1 MAVENASPV
10 DDRGAHAINDRGA
23 TQLGLKEKGPSG
35 KRFGGKAVLAAPA
48 EMQSAEETERRAWFR
63 REVLPLRPGLHQY
76 VRRILMNDAEV
87 EDIVHETLVKV
98 MSVADWRRV
107 ASPSAFLK
115 TVARNLMLDMFR
127 RRNIVPIHLVADMGT
142 MIVIDET
149 ANPEAT
155 WIGREELRLLAQLVA
170 ALPPQ
175 CQRVFTLRKIYGMS
189 PPDIAAELGL
199 SLSTVE
205 KHLLKALRFCAD
217 GLAREE
223 VCQPNFRTYGSR
235 WRNKSGKVQA

>member
-1 MAVENASPV
+1 MRADSESPV
-10 DDRGAHAINDRGA
+10 DDRVTPAARR
-23 TQLGLKEKGPSG
+23 EGPLS
-35 KRFGGKAVLAAPA
+35 AAEDA
-48 EMQSAEETERRAWFR
+48 ERRAWFR
-63 REVLPLRPGLHQY
+63 QEVLPLRATLHQY
-76 VRRILMNDAEV
+76 VRRILLNDAEV

-98 MSVADWRRV
+98 MSVSDWRRV

-115 TVARNLMLDMFR
+115 TVARNLMLDLFR
-127 RRNIVPIHLVADMGT
+127 RRNIVPIHFVADMGT
-142 MIVIDET
+142 MNVIDET

-223 VCQPNFRTYGSR
+223 VMRPNFRTYGSR
-235 WRNKSGKVQA
+235 WQNKSGDRKA